1 MLQEKLKG
9 LAEVAGP
16 DANRINAAHAAK
28 SQRAREEKVP
38 ELIIAALQ
46 KLVREIGSSQSAFQP
61 GVEAQFDT
69 QIRQGANRELFQAL
83 QSDLDAF
90 TRHLA
95 ADRPIDRAARLEA
108 LRNASRLM
116 QPLLAERHAIQEAE
130 YRTIIAAS
138 EEQGERAA
146 ERLALQTA
154 LANAQSAANE
164 QLAKEQQ
171 RQGMIKAR
179 AELLKR
185 ASELRDQRFALRKK
199 IAERLSSQFPS
210 IRVTVTQAADLRE
223 YQELVTEALKGSGVK
238 QGAAAERLCHV
249 FLPGELADVVAKNDI
264 NTLMQRAGFDE
275 DRSKKILNALRSGGT
290 HYTIE
295 TVALDDRPSIE
306 LLDGD
311 TFKESTHLST
321 GQRCTT
327 ILPILLTQSER
338 PLLIDQP
345 EDNLD
350 NAFVYETIVR
360 ALRTI
365 KGSRQVIFVTH
376 NPNIPVLGEAERVFV
391 FSSDGQHS
399 TLKQVGTVDDCRE
412 QIERILE
419 GGREAFLL
427 RKARYGH

>member
-1 MLQEKLKG
+1 MKPL
-9 LAEVAGP
+9 
-16 DANRINAAHAAK
+16 HATL
-28 SQRAREEKVP
+28 RLP
-38 ELIIAALQ
+38 
-46 KLVREIGSSQSAFQP
+46 
-61 GVEAQFDT
+61 
-69 QIRQGANRELFQAL
+69 
-83 QSDLDAF
+83 SDRSR
-90 TRHLA
+90 T
-95 ADRPIDRAARLEA
+95 RLEP
-108 LRNASRLM
+108 LRNASGHMQLRLLNGT
-116 QPLLAERHAIQEAE
+116 PFR
-130 YRTIIAAS
+130 
-138 EEQGERAA
+138 
-146 ERLALQTA
+146 RLSTEPSSQHQKNK
-154 LANAQSAANE
+154 ANAPPNGWRCKPRLRTHNLPRNE

-171 RQGMIKAR
+171 RQGMTKAR

-185 ASELRDQRFALRKK
+185 ASELRDQRFALRKQV
-199 IAERLSSQFPS
+199 AERLSSQFPS
-210 IRVTVTQAADLRE
+210 IRVTVTQAADLHD

-249 FLPGELADVVAKNDI
+249 FLPSELAEVVAKNDLD
-264 NTLMQRAGFDE
+264 TLMQRSGFDE
-275 DRSKKILNALRSGGT
+275 DRSKKILNALRGGGT

-399 TLKQVGTVDDCRE
+399 TLKQVGTVDECKE